1 MSLSN
6 DLVSQFIKVT
16 NDNTGKKNEKTT
28 TYGTIINSG
37 GQLFVQ
43 LDGSELLTPFDTTTE
58 IRDNDRVIV
67 DINGHNAIVSGNI
80 SNPSISKVTA
90 GELESTIEQTAESLT
105 INIKNTKAGLES
117 KIQQTASGLR
127 TSIEDV
133 NSNLNTEL
141 DLTASSLR
149 SSINNVNSGLT
160 SKIEQTASSLT
171 TSINNV
177 NSNLSSKITQTESN
191 LTIKFNSGYSQG
203 ITNINNQGIW
213 VSQSNYS
220 GHTHMTN
227 HGFYVNN
234 GKEDVLSATASGLSV
249 KGTVTITAGSINI
262 NNNFIVSSAGALT
275 TNSTI
280 VAQGGLY
287 TYQDI
292 RGMDQT
298 SKTGGLTVVTGTG
311 NLSVRNESESHGI
324 YLQPALGKVYVTYPN
339 KADRCDMDL
348 RNVYGIDL
356 IELSGTGAFRAS
368 HNGHLYLQCGQPG
381 QATLTNS
388 EVRCTRSAAPN
399 DYVNIRAYNVCA
411 QNQVFANGVQVSS
424 DRDRKRDIELY
435 EINAIKEVCATPVYT
450 YHLDTDLDHELKRI
464 GLIMQEA
471 PLDVIDLSGKGIDLY
486 QMVTML
492 WRAVQ
497 QQQDM
502 IESLL

>member
-6 DLVSQFIKVT
+6 DLISQFIKVT
-16 NDNTGKKNEKTT
+16 NDSTGKKNEKTT

-58 IRDNDRVIV
+58 IRDNDRVVV

-80 SNPSISKVTA
+80 SNPSVSKVTA
-90 GELESTIEQTAESLT
+90 GELESSIEQTAESLT
-105 INIKNTKAGLES
+105 TNIKNTKEGLES
-117 KIQQTASGLR
+117 QIQQTAS
-127 TSIEDV
+127 S
-133 NSNLNTEL
+133 
-141 DLTASSLR
+141 LTT
-149 SSINNVNSGLT
+149 SINNVNSGLN

-177 NSNLSSKITQTESN
+177 NSSLSSKITQTESN
-191 LTIKFNSGYSQG
+191 LTIKFNSGYKQG
-203 ITNINNQGIW
+203 ITTINSEGIL

-220 GHTHMTN
+220 GHTHMTK

-234 GKEDVLSATASGLSV
+234 GKEDVLSATSSGLSV

-262 NNNFIVSSAGALT
+262 NNNFIVSSSGAMT

-280 VAQGGLY
+280 MAQGGIY

-298 SKTGGLTVVTGTG
+298 GKTGGLTLVTGTG
-311 NLSVRNESESHGI
+311 NLSVRNESTSHGL
-324 YLQPALGKVYVTYPN
+324 YLQPAAGKVYVTYPY
-339 KADRCDMDL
+339 KTDRCDMDL

-356 IELSGTGAFRAS
+356 MELSGTGVFRAS
-368 HNGHLYLQCGQPG
+368 HNGHLYLQCGQSG
-381 QATLTNS
+381 VSTLTNS
-388 EVRCTRSAAPN
+388 EVRCTRSSAPN
-399 DYVNIRAYNVCA
+399 DYANVRAYNVCA

-502 IESLL
+502 IDSLL

>member
-6 DLVSQFIKVT
+6 DLISQFIKVT
-16 NDNTGKKNEKTT
+16 NDSTGKKNEKTT

-67 DINGHNAIVSGNI
+67 DINEHNAVVSGNI
-80 SNPSISKVTA
+80 SNPSVSRVTA
-90 GELESTIEQTAESLT
+90 GELESSITQTAESLT
-105 INIKNTKAGLES
+105 INMKNTKEGLES
-117 KIQQTASGLR
+117 QIQQTASSLT
-127 TSIEDV
+127 TSIND
-133 NSNLNTEL
+133 
-141 DLTASSLR
+141 
-149 SSINNVNSGLT
+149 VNSGLN

-171 TSINNV
+171 TSINDV
-177 NSNLSSKITQTESN
+177 NSNLSSKITQTESD
-191 LTIKFNSGYSQG
+191 LTIKFNSGYKQG
-203 ITNINNQGIW
+203 ITTVNSQGIW
-213 VSQSNYS
+213 VSQSDYG
-220 GHTHMTN
+220 GHAHMAN

-234 GKEDVLSATASGLSV
+234 GTENVLSATVSGLSV

-262 NNNFIVSSAGALT
+262 NNNFIVSSSGAMT

-280 VAQGGLY
+280 MAQGGVY

-298 SKTGGLTVVTGTG
+298 SKTGGLTLVTATG
-311 NLSVRNESESHGI
+311 NLSVRNESSNYGL
-324 YLQPALGKVYVTYPN
+324 YLQPAGGRVYVTYPSST
-339 KADRCDMDL
+339 DRCDISL
-348 RNVYGIDL
+348 RNIYGENL
-356 IELSGTGAFRAS
+356 VELGGSSAVFRAS
-368 HNGHLYLQCGQPG
+368 HNGHLYLQCGQSG
-381 QATLTNS
+381 QATQTGS
-388 EVRCTRSAAPN
+388 EVRCTRSAAPD
-399 DYVNIRAYNVCA
+399 DYANIRAYNVCA

-435 EINAIKEVCATPVYT
+435 EINAIEEVCTTPVYT

-502 IESLL
+502 IDSLR